1 MQQKLIVK
9 FLVMYYV
16 LYVRVNYSFPVYVN
30 NGTISI
36 YLEIDEST
44 DNNLEREKIRGKIL
58 NERKLRN
65 NHAENMTDTN
75 TLE

>member
-44 DNNLEREKIRGKIL
+44 DNNLEREKKE
-58 NERKLRN
+58 ERY
-65 NHAENMTDTN
+65 
-75 TLE
+75 